1 VNKNLIDLVFPLF
14 SLQTN
19 LLTSKLVLRLRFVME
34 ILDTSTL
41 LTNYEVKLVMDE
53 KKLKRLPDNVQK
65 IQLQV
70 SFQLIIGDRL
80 P

>member
-1 VNKNLIDLVFPLF
+1 MNKNLIDLVFPLF